1 MDNSSANTTS
11 PLECSNSYTEP
22 SVVHWTKTVVYLMLL
37 TLALFGNA
45 LVIWIVYK
53 YKSMR
58 TASNFL
64 IVNVAVSSIHHFIC
78 IVLHHII

>member
-11 PLECSNSYTEP
+11 PLKCSYIYNGP
-22 SVVHWTKTVVYLMLL
+22 SAVHWAKTVVYLMLL

-45 LVIWIVYK
+45 LVMWIVYK
-53 YKSMR
+53 YKRMR

-64 IVNVAVSSIHHFIC
+64 IVNVAVGSIHHFIR
-78 IVLHHII
+78 IVLRHIL